1 MDIVAS
7 PLNPNPPRAIGGEY
21 LSFRLG
27 QEEYGIEILLV
38 QEIRGYEA
46 ATRIAGAPEYV
57 HGVLNLRGVIVP
69 IIDLCL
75 KLGLAA
81 EFGPV
86 TVTVVMNLGGRT
98 VGAVVD
104 AVADVLDLQPAQIL
118 PAPEFSGSLRAN
130 HITGLGTVRQ
140 GELDRMLILLDIE
153 ALLSDDGL
161 LGLSD

>member
-7 PLNPNPPRAIGGEY
+7 PLNQSPTRAIGGEY

-38 QEIRGYEA
+38 QEIRGYEP

-69 IIDLCL
+69 IVDLRL

-81 EFGPV
+81 EFDPF

-104 AVADVLDLQPAQIL
+104 AVADVLELLPAQIQ
-118 PAPEFSGSLRAN
+118 PAPEFSSSLRAT

-140 GELDRMLILLDIE
+140 GSLDRMLILLDIA

-161 LGLSD
+161 LGMAT